1 MMIILKEM
9 SMDIKD
15 DFIEFAS
22 EYKST
27 CGEEVISFALNPNDK
42 PFEEF
47 LKGVLAL
54 SDEENLPEGFVP
66 TKYYLVYDN
75 TKVVGAINLRYKD
88 SDFILNY
95 AGHIGYCILPSMR
108 GKGYAT
114 RALSLMLEKAQEMG
128 MHRVVLTANK
138 DNLASQHVIEANQG
152 VLEENKDGNENKLFY
167 YIEL

>member
-1 MMIILKEM
+1 MIITLKEM

-15 DFIEFAS
+15 DFIEFAR

-27 CGEEVISFALNPNDK
+27 CGEEAISFALNPNDK

-47 LKGVLAL
+47 LKEVLAL
-54 SDEENLPEGFVP
+54 SDEEHLQEGFVP
-66 TKYYLVYDN
+66 TKYYLVYEDE
-75 TKVVGAINLRYKD
+75 KVVGAINLRYKD

-138 DNLASQHVIEANQG
+138 DNLASQHVIVSNNG
-152 VLEENKDGNENKLFY
+152 VLKDNTEGNANKLFY
-167 YIEL
+167 YIEF